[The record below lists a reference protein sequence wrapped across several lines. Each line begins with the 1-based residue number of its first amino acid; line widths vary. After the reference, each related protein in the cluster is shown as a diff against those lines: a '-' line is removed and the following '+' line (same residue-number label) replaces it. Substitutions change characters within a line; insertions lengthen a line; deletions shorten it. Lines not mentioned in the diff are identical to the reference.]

1 MSAAE
6 VLREMESQGVVL
18 YLVGDKIKARGDES
32 IITKYT
38 PFIKEN
44 RPSVIKC
51 LAGGRPLAPS
61 EWSWLPERCPGGEC
75 WNAWDCARIL
85 RNLCDSFSLHRLE
98 GRFILVPMRPLTP
111 RSARNF
117 GECIDYLLVEAVDYL
132 GKYADHFPVLTASR
146 ARICLS
152 RLDRY
157 LRGERAK
164 AIDLRG
170 MKLPD
175 YFPWAV
181 KITIQTIYIT
191 WVVGEEGARCRSVT
205 WKQSIHA

>member
-18 YLVGDKIKARGDES
+18 CLVGDRIKARGDAR
-32 IITKYT
+32 IIAKYS
-38 PFIKEN
+38 PFIKGN

-51 LAGGRPLAPS
+51 LARGRPPALS
-61 EWSWLPERCPGGEC
+61 QWSWLPERCPGGEC

-85 RNLCDSFSLHRLE
+85 RDLCDSFSLHRLE

-117 GECIDYLLVEAVDYL
+117 GECIDYLLVEAADYL
-132 GKYADHFPVLTASR
+132 GKHAGHFPVLTASR
-146 ARICLS
+146 ARTCLS
-152 RLDRY
+152 MLDRY
-157 LRGERAK
+157 HRGERAK
-164 AIDLRG
+164 AIDMRG
-170 MKLPD
+170 MSLPD

-181 KITIQTIYIT
+181 KVTIQTIYIT
-191 WVVGEEGARCRSVT
+191 WVVGEEEARCRSVT
-205 WKQSIHA
+205 WKQPIHV